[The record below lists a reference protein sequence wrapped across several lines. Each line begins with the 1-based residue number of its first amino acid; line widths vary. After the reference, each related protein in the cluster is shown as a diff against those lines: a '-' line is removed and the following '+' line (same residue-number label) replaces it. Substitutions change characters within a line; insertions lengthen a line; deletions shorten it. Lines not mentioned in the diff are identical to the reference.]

1 MNILL
6 EVDEYSTRV
15 RYEYIYNT
23 RDSYIDEYSTSA
35 GPESLEDYFQEGA
48 LLGKKA
54 ALNLWYV
61 YTRPNSQKL
70 FPSI

>member
-1 MNILL
+1 MH
-6 EVDEYSTRV
+6 SA
-15 RYEYIYNT
+15 
-23 RDSYIDEYSTSA
+23 A
-35 GPESLEDYFQEGA
+35 GPESLEDYFQKGAFLGKKGALLGKEGA

-61 YTRPNSQKL
+61 ADTRPNSQKL